1 MSSELKKEN
10 VKIIRKRTGVSLL
23 ILVLII
29 IAIAVLGMFKPDQA
43 TMISQASPEMQALI
57 AKDNANVEEASGEEQ
72 TGDETGEESGR
83 KRPKRKYVTITYN
96 DLIFINY
103 CSFSS
108 SGADERIERYVGFA
122 GKVFYADEGAAKIV
136 GQMINYTYRILGCG
150 ESIIHGAKL
159 TILLA
164 ILTVIVGV
172 ILGTLLALGKISKR
186 KWLSKLCSG
195 YIFFFRGTPLLMQLL
210 VIYFTVPGIFGFTW
224 RGLFK
229 GLEAVNQGAFVA
241 AFITFSLNSGAYCA
255 EIVRAAIQSIDKGQN
270 EAAKAL
276 GMNYSQTMTKIII
289 PQAVRRM
296 IPPVC
301 NEFIMILKDVS
312 IVFAIGLAD
321 ITQISNSIVAANAG
335 DYLVFV
341 PAVIIYL
348 IITAVF
354 SKLFEYIEKKY
365 SVYE

>member
-1 MSSELKKEN
+1 MEKEITGK
-10 VKIIRKRTGVSLL
+10 VTGVAKQWWLKVNTKPIRL
-23 ILVLII
+23 KFMDGAVFPHII
-29 IAIAVLGMFKPDQA
+29 KVVYSVD
-43 TMISQASPEMQALI
+43 
-57 AKDNANVEEASGEEQ
+57 
-72 TGDETGEESGR
+72 
-83 KRPKRKYVTITYN
+83 
-96 DLIFINY
+96 
-103 CSFSS
+103 
-108 SGADERIERYVGFA
+108 
-122 GKVFYADEGAAKIV
+122 GKE
-136 GQMINYTYRILGCG
+136 YT
-150 ESIIHGAKL
+150 
-159 TILLA
+159 
-164 ILTVIVGV
+164 
-172 ILGTLLALGKISKR
+172 KR

>member
-1 MSSELKKEN
+1 MN
-10 VKIIRKRTGVSLL
+10 VIQKIIGWTPQLL
-23 ILVLII
+23 N
-29 IAIAVLGMFKPDQA
+29 G
-43 TMISQASPEMQALI
+43 
-57 AKDNANVEEASGEEQ
+57 
-72 TGDETGEESGR
+72 
-83 KRPKRKYVTITYN
+83 
-96 DLIFINY
+96 
-103 CSFSS
+103 
-108 SGADERIERYVGFA
+108 
-122 GKVFYADEGAAKIV
+122 AKI
-136 GQMINYTYRILGCG
+136 
-150 ESIIHGAKL
+150 
-159 TILLA
+159 TILLTLCSVCA
-164 ILTVIVGV
+164 GLL
-172 ILGTLLALGKISKR
+172 LGIFLALGSMSKSKILRGISKA
-186 KWLSKLCSG
+186 
-195 YIFFFRGTPLLMQLL
+195 YVFFFRGTPLLMQL
-210 VIYFTVPGIFGFTW
+210 YFVYY
-224 RGLFK
+224 GLPEISRSLTINSKF
-229 GLEAVNQGAFVA
+229 LA
-241 AFITFSLNSGAYCA
+241 AFIAFGLNSGAYCS
-255 EIVRAAIQSIDKGQN
+255 EIFRSAIQSIDKGQN